1 MNARGTRRP
10 HARRVRKQPRRR
22 VTSGSSGTPAGKTC
36 PLSFVS
42 IPVGLARGL
51 LAEWQL
57 RAMGGAR

>member
-10 HARRVRKQPRRR
+10 HAHRVRKQPRRR
-22 VTSGSSGTPAGKTC
+22 VSSSTPAGKTC